1 MRKEIKGGTTI
12 NNIRREMQTRA
23 RLSYGLLNVLKD
35 DVDCINIDTDNND
48 LVSLTESIIETK
60 ITLHKMVDNIT
71 ELEYIVYLSRRGKNI
86 SLYEN

>member
-1 MRKEIKGGTTI
+1 M
-12 NNIRREMQTRA
+12 NDIRREMQTRA
-23 RLSYGLLNVLKD
+23 RPSYGLLNVSKD

-71 ELEYIVYLSRRGKNI
+71 KLEHIVYLSRRGKNI

>member
-1 MRKEIKGGTTI
+1 M
-12 NNIRREMQTRA
+12 NDIRREMQTRA
-23 RLSYGLLNVLKD
+23 RPSYGLLNVSKD
-35 DVDCINIDTDNND
+35 DVDCINIDVDNND

>member
-1 MRKEIKGGTTI
+1 
-12 NNIRREMQTRA
+12 MQIRA

-35 DVDCINIDTDNND
+35 DIDCINIDTDNND

-60 ITLHKMVDNIT
+60 ITLQKMVDNIT
-71 ELEYIVYLSRRGKNI
+71 ELEHIVYLSRRGKNI

>member
-1 MRKEIKGGTTI
+1 M
-12 NNIRREMQTRA
+12 NDIRRETQTRA

-35 DVDCINIDTDNND
+35 DVDYINIDTDNND

-60 ITLHKMVDNIT
+60 ITLQKMVDNIT
-71 ELEYIVYLSRRGKNI
+71 ELEYIVYSSRRGKNI

>member
-1 MRKEIKGGTTI
+1 
-12 NNIRREMQTRA
+12 MQIRA

-35 DVDCINIDTDNND
+35 DIDCINIDTDNND

-60 ITLHKMVDNIT
+60 ITLQKMVDDIT
-71 ELEYIVYLSRRGKNI
+71 ELEHIVYLSRSGKNI

>member
-1 MRKEIKGGTTI
+1 M
-12 NNIRREMQTRA
+12 NDIRREMQTRA
-23 RLSYGLLNVLKD
+23 RPSYGLLNVSKD

-71 ELEYIVYLSRRGKNI
+71 ELECIVYLSRRGKNI

>member
-1 MRKEIKGGTTI
+1 M
-12 NNIRREMQTRA
+12 NDIRREMQTRA
-23 RLSYGLLNVLKD
+23 RPSYGLLNVSKD
-35 DVDCINIDTDNND
+35 DVNCINIDTDNND
-48 LVSLTESIIETK
+48 LVGLTESIIETK

>member
-1 MRKEIKGGTTI
+1 M
-12 NNIRREMQTRA
+12 NDIRREMQTRA
-23 RLSYGLLNVLKD
+23 RPSYGLLNVSKD

>member
-1 MRKEIKGGTTI
+1 M
-12 NNIRREMQTRA
+12 NDIRREMQTRA

-60 ITLHKMVDNIT
+60 ITLQKMVDNIT
-71 ELEYIVYLSRRGKNI
+71 ELEHIVYLSRRGKNI

>member
-1 MRKEIKGGTTI
+1 MTPKLITLKL
-12 NNIRREMQTRA
+12 IRREMQIRA

-35 DVDCINIDTDNND
+35 DIDCINIDTDNND

-60 ITLHKMVDNIT
+60 ITLQKMVDDIT
-71 ELEYIVYLSRRGKNI
+71 ELEHIVYLSRRGKNI

>member
-1 MRKEIKGGTTI
+1 M
-12 NNIRREMQTRA
+12 NDIRREMQTRTIP
-23 RLSYGLLNVLKD
+23 SYGLLNVSKD

>member
-1 MRKEIKGGTTI
+1 M
-12 NNIRREMQTRA
+12 NDIRREMQTRA
-23 RLSYGLLNVLKD
+23 RLSYGLLNVSKD

>member
-1 MRKEIKGGTTI
+1 M
-12 NNIRREMQTRA
+12 NDIRREMQTRA
-23 RLSYGLLNVLKD
+23 RPSYGLLNVSKD

-71 ELEYIVYLSRRGKNI
+71 KLEHIVCLSRRDKNI

>member
-1 MRKEIKGGTTI
+1 MNDIH
-12 NNIRREMQTRA
+12 REMQTRA
-23 RLSYGLLNVLKD
+23 RPSYGLLNVSKD

>member
-1 MRKEIKGGTTI
+1 MTD
-12 NNIRREMQTRA
+12 IRREMQTRA

-60 ITLHKMVDNIT
+60 ITLQKMVDNIT

>member
-1 MRKEIKGGTTI
+1 
-12 NNIRREMQTRA
+12 MQIRA

-35 DVDCINIDTDNND
+35 DIDCINIDTDNND

-60 ITLHKMVDNIT
+60 ITLQKMVDDIT
-71 ELEYIVYLSRRGKNI
+71 ELEHIVYLSRRGKNI

>member
-1 MRKEIKGGTTI
+1 M
-12 NNIRREMQTRA
+12 NDIRREMQTRA
-23 RLSYGLLNVLKD
+23 RPSYGLLNVSKD

-71 ELEYIVYLSRRGKNI
+71 ELEHIVYLSRRGKNI

>member
-1 MRKEIKGGTTI
+1 MRQEIKGGTTMTD
-12 NNIRREMQTRA
+12 IRREMQTRA

-60 ITLHKMVDNIT
+60 ITLQKMVDNIT

>member
-1 MRKEIKGGTTI
+1 M
-12 NNIRREMQTRA
+12 NDIRREMQTRA

-60 ITLHKMVDNIT
+60 ITLQKMVDNIT
-71 ELEYIVYLSRRGKNI
+71 ELEYIVYLLRRGKNI

>member
-1 MRKEIKGGTTI
+1 M
-12 NNIRREMQTRA
+12 NDIRREMQTRA

-60 ITLHKMVDNIT
+60 ITLQKMVDNIT